1 MPYDKLEKAML
12 EVVRTTCK
20 NYIKQIDSKSLSK
33 EIANKNNRIE
43 DNKEKI
49 KYLENKIKEYI
60 SKIDML
66 YEDKFKGNISDAT
79 YKRLSQETESLLN
92 KAQLDLEKY
101 KGSKNESVKIKN

>member
-1 MPYDKLEKAML
+1 M
-12 EVVRTTCK
+12 
-20 NYIKQIDSKSLSK
+20 QIDSKSLSK

-66 YEDKFKGNISDAT
+66 YEDKFKGNILDAT
-79 YKRLSQETESLLN
+79 YKRLS
-92 KAQLDLEKY
+92 
-101 KGSKNESVKIKN
+101 